1 MPGDPCVRCFTLSGS
16 TAVSVSCYTGYIGS
30 RERIPVSYISDAVR
44 GVCAALDQC
53 FTTYDDGR
61 HVSTSVRYP
70 MGVAAVV
77 DFSITARGFEVY
89 GSLAVVV
96 DVVDWSGIC
105 FVADLS
111 GRSRR
116 WLKHGPINIGAHEV
130 ILELVSA
137 CSDTDY
143 FDLVVPPTEST
154 TSGFRF
160 DLAVA

>member
-1 MPGDPCVRCFTLSGS
+1 MSH
-16 TAVSVSCYTGYIGS
+16 
-30 RERIPVSYISDAVR
+30 ISDAVQ
-44 GVCAALDQC
+44 GVCAALDHC
-53 FTTYDDGR
+53 FAAYDDGR

-70 MGVAAVV
+70 MDVAAVV

-96 DVVDWSGIC
+96 DVIDWSGVC

-116 WLKHGPINIGAHEV
+116 WLARGPIDVGAYEV
-130 ILELVSA
+130 VWEIVSA
-137 CSDTDY
+137 CSDVDC

-154 TSGFRF
+154 AYGFRF
-160 DLAVA
+160 DLGSR

>member
-1 MPGDPCVRCFTLSGS
+1 M
-16 TAVSVSCYTGYIGS
+16 
-30 RERIPVSYISDAVR
+30 SYISDAVQ

-53 FTTYDDGR
+53 FATYDDGR

-70 MGVAAVV
+70 MDVVAVV

-96 DVVDWSGIC
+96 DVIDWSGVC

-116 WLKHGPINIGAHEV
+116 WLPHGPINVGAYEFV
-130 ILELVSA
+130 RELVSA
-137 CSDTDY
+137 CSDADC
-143 FDLVVPPTEST
+143 FDLVVPPMEST
-154 TSGFRF
+154 TFGFRF
-160 DLAVA
+160 DLGVA